1 MRDRYYVY
9 QSMERLGAWVIVDTL
24 HPDYIDKDAGTVV
37 PESTCMII
45 NTEAMIPLLQSVAET
60 PLVSHVLS
68 KKLYNRDMANRHLDI
83 IESLI
88 QKVGKHE

>member
-24 HPDYIDKDAGTVV
+24 HPDYIDKEDGVFT
-37 PESTCMII
+37 PESACTII
-45 NTEAMIPLLQSVAET
+45 NTEAMIPLLQAIAET
-60 PLVSHVLS
+60 ELVSHVLS
-68 KKLYNRDMANRHLDI
+68 KKLYDRGMANRHLDI

-88 QKVGKHE
+88 QKAGKRE